1 MINQTKPIHMQW
13 PFAIDSIQ
21 DNIAW
26 SSPGLW
32 MDAWRQSQA
41 AEAVSNLNND
51 FIRLSS

>member
-32 MDAWRQSQA
+32 MDAWRQVKLQKQFQTSTMI
-41 AEAVSNLNND
+41 L
-51 FIRLSS
+51 